1 MRYLY
6 FSVLRVSLLYRNKSH
21 WLFLT
26 GGLTLY
32 DENQEVVKMSVD
44 ISVVVVYFGF
54 LISIG
59 YFFRKFASNSTGDY
73 FAGGG
78 KMLWWMVGS
87 TAFMTQFSAWTFTG
101 AAGKAFTDGWTITIL
116 FFANAVGYLMNYLFF
131 AERFRQLR
139 VVTPM
144 EAIRL
149 RFGKVNEQV
158 FTWMNIIPSVLSA
171 AIWLNGLAIFVAAVF
186 KVPMTYTIMAT
197 GGVVL
202 LMSLT
207 GGAWAVIASDF
218 MQMVTIMAVTV
229 ISTVV
234 AIVKGGGVT
243 QLLHDG
249 MPANPIMGTGINHFS
264 LFVVWIIFIM
274 LKQFFGTNSIVGGA
288 YRYFAAKDSKNA
300 KKAAGLACILMAI
313 GPLVWFFPAWYVAG
327 HYPDISTWGLE
338 NLGGKVKDAAYLIFV
353 RNEMPVGMVGLMM
366 AAIFSATMSSMDSA
380 LNRNAGI
387 VVKNFYLSVLKPE
400 AGDKELLKVGRWLT
414 LFFGLL
420 IISVALILASL
431 KNLSLFN
438 ATMYIGSLIAFPML
452 VPSLLG
458 FFVKK
463 TPDWAPWATIAVG
476 IVISYIAGVVLTP
489 EIVEK
494 TLGLSV
500 PFSGREASDLKVV
513 LGIAGHI
520 FITGGFFLTTKLFFK
535 GYKTE
540 KRQEEVNLFFG
551 NMETE
556 VISCDI
562 ECAGIDCDQRSIL
575 GKLIMTFAGGIS
587 LLSSV
592 PNPLYGRL
600 VFLAIAAI
608 VFIVG
613 YALNKAAGP
622 KKVQETKPATEANPE
637 GEVVV

>member
-1 MRYLY
+1 
-6 FSVLRVSLLYRNKSH
+6 
-21 WLFLT
+21 
-26 GGLTLY
+26 
-32 DENQEVVKMSVD
+32 MSVD
-44 ISVVVVYFGF
+44 ISVIIVYFGF

-59 YFFRKFASNSTGDY
+59 YFFRKFASNSTSDY
-73 FAGGG
+73 FSGGG

-101 AAGKAFTDGWTITIL
+101 AAGKAFTDGWTITII
-116 FFANAVGYLMNYLFF
+116 FFANAVGYLMNYLYF
-131 AERFRQLR
+131 AEKFRQLR

-158 FTWMNIIPSVLSA
+158 FTWMNIIPSILSA

-186 KVPMTYTIMAT
+186 NIPMSYTIIAT

-202 LMSLT
+202 LMSVT

-229 ISTVV
+229 ISTIV

-243 QLLHDG
+243 QLLHDS
-249 MPANPIMGTGINHFS
+249 MPERPIVGTGVNHFS
-264 LFVVWIIFIM
+264 LFVVWIIFIL
-274 LKQFFGTNSIVGGA
+274 LKQFFSTNSIVGGA

-313 GPLVWFFPAWYVAG
+313 GPLVWFFPSWYVAG

-353 RNEMPVGMVGLMM
+353 KNEMPVGMVGLMM

-387 VVKNFYLSVLKPE
+387 VVKNFYLSVLKPK
-400 AGDKELLKVGRWLT
+400 ATDKELLKVGKWLT
-414 LFFGLL
+414 LVFGIV
-420 IISVALILASL
+420 IILVSLVLASL
-431 KNLSLFN
+431 EHLSLFN
-438 ATMYIGSLIAFPML
+438 ATMYIGSLVAFPML

-458 FFVKK
+458 FFIKK

-476 IVISYIAGVVLTP
+476 VVVSYLAGILITP
-489 EIVEK
+489 ELVEK
-494 TLGLSV
+494 TLGLST
-500 PFSGREASDLKVV
+500 PFTGREASDLKVV

-520 FITGGFFLTTKLFFK
+520 FITGGFFLMTQLFFK
-535 GYKTE
+535 GYKTKE
-540 KRQEEVNLFFG
+540 REEEVNLFFG
-551 NMETE
+551 NMNTE

-562 ECAGIDCDQRSIL
+562 ECAGIDCDQRTIL
-575 GKLIMTFAGGIS
+575 GKLIMTFACGIA
-587 LLSSV
+587 LLMFV
-592 PNPLYGRL
+592 PNPLGGRM

-622 KKVQETKPATEANPE
+622 KKAKEVAVPDEA
-637 GEVVV
+637 VA